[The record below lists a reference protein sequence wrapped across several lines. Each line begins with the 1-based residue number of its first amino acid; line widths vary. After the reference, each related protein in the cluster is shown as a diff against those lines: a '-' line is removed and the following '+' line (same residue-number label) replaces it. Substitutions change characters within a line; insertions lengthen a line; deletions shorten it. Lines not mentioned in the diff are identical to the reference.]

1 MRTKVPIE
9 KWPERLKRKKA
20 EMDAAGIGDDEM
32 AAEEIDS
39 NFSTGNEDEPS
50 SGKQRR
56 KGKRR
61 APKKKS

>member
-1 MRTKVPIE
+1 
-9 KWPERLKRKKA
+9 
-20 EMDAAGIGDDEM
+20 MDAAGIGDDEM

-61 APKKKS
+61 APKKKP